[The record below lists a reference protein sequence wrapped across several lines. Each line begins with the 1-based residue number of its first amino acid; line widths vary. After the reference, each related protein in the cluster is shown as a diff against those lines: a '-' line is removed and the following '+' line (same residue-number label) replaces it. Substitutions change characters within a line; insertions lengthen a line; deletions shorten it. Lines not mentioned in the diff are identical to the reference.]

1 MASMDQAVCV
11 YHPGKAAT
19 SKCKQCGQT
28 TCHQCTITGPT
39 GKFCSTPCR
48 TANEARAMQARD
60 LEGKTRS
67 TFFVKLRGII
77 AKLLVLLA
85 VLAATVWVTNFIYI
99 PGLSELA
106 IKIREITGF

>member
-1 MASMDQAVCV
+1 MASLDQAVCV

-48 TANEARAMQARD
+48 SANEARVIQAGGIEEKR
-60 LEGKTRS
+60 RS
-67 TFFVKLRGII
+67 TLFVKLRGII

-85 VLAATVWVTNFIYI
+85 VLAAAIWVTNFIYI

-106 IKIREITGF
+106 IKILEITGF